1 MRKLALLGALAVV
14 GVSLAAASVAWA
26 DPSAV
31 CNGQPCIRGFWYTA
45 PVTVSWDLNGGSTVA
60 GCSTQSYTADTNQ
73 SGLPENPAEI
83 PSWTYCTTSVSGGT
97 ATQFYFLQLELT
109 SPTATVGP
117 SRGADSNGWYNHP
130 VAGAISA
137 TSFSGIA
144 SCTST
149 TYAGPNTTNATV
161 SGTCTDN
168 AGKTVTVTS
177 APFAYDAA
185 APALTAT
192 ATAGDQSV
200 SLSWQT
206 GGDIAPTTS
215 IVVTRSGG
223 SGDPVVYS
231 GDGGGFQDT
240 HLKNGAHYTYSIT
253 AEDAAGNATT
263 RTVHATPDAR
273 LLSPAPNA
281 HVTAPPALSWTA
293 VPGATYYNVQLYRGE
308 PTKLLSLWPA
318 QAALQLH
325 RTWKFDGRRYRLR
338 PGRYKWYVWPGFGNR
353 KAARY
358 GHMIGSGTFVVV
370 R

>member
-1 MRKLALLGALAVV
+1 MKARVLAVIV
-14 GVSLAAASVAWA
+14 GIAAVALTAASLASA
-26 DPSAV
+26 DGYSITAMCTV
-31 CNGQPCIRGFWYTA
+31 GQGTAQPCSGGWYTT
-45 PVTVSWDLNGGSTVA
+45 PVVLSWQWTPATSGSCTEESFDVDTNETVSCEVTWPSPGPTVI
-60 GCSTQSYTADTNQ
+60 QPYTV
-73 SGLPENPAEI
+73 E
-83 PSWTYCTTSVSGGT
+83 V
-97 ATQFYFLQLELT
+97 ELT
-109 SPTATVGP
+109 SPTATVAP

-177 APFAYDAA
+177 APFAYDAT